1 MINKINI
8 LKNLIILCAAFF
20 IAGTPAFAARENNDV
35 VAVMYH
41 DVTDNPFLYSQYS
54 IGTEALESDIKTFS
68 EAGYTFL
75 KAAQLNEEYIKNHP
89 NNKFVALTFDDG
101 YESFYTKIY
110 PILKKY
116 NASASYYI
124 ITSLI
129 DKSNHLT
136 KSQLKELAESELV
149 ELGVHSHYVHKLG
162 REGIQ
167 KLYNDENTKW
177 DAYEDYKKSIT
188 VLEEVI
194 GKKVTSI
201 AYPNGIYNDDIDWI
215 LKNELGIEVTISTN
229 FGCIKSYDKPFNRIN
244 RDLNYTSEG
253 FLDMINNVFQK

>member
-1 MINKINI
+1 MLRKIIVSVI
-8 LKNLIILCAAFF
+8 L
-20 IAGTPAFAARENNDV
+20 IALSVCIPVFAAQNDNNII
-35 VAVMYH
+35 AVMYH
-41 DVTDNPFLYSQYS
+41 DVTDNPFLYSQYT
-54 IGTEALESDIKTFS
+54 IGTDDLENDIKKFS

-75 KAAQLNEEYIKNHP
+75 KASQLKEEYIKNHP

-110 PILKKY
+110 PLLKKY

-129 DKSNHLT
+129 DKDNHLT
-136 KSQLKELAESELV
+136 KSQLVELASSPLV

-167 KLYNDENTKW
+167 ELYNDDVKKW
-177 DAYEDYKKSIT
+177 DAYEDYKKSIN
-188 VLEEVI
+188 VLETVI

-215 LKNELGIEVTISTN
+215 LRKELGIEVTISTN
-229 FGCIKSYDKPFNRIN
+229 FGAVTSFDKPINRIN

-253 FLDMINNVFQK
+253 FINLINNVFGK